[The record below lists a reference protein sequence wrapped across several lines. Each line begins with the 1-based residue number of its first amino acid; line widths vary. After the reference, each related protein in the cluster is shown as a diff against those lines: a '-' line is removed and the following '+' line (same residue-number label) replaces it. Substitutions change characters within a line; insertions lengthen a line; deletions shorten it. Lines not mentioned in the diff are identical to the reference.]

1 MKWYRQRYVNAHE
14 FFDLSPLVTHPSF
27 PYHVLQTEIFM
38 GGEEE
43 SGDYGLKLDDAV
55 ELQQDTV
62 DVSALLHCLLTNILE
77 NCPLSFTTTS
87 FLTDTFL

>member
-27 PYHVLQTEIFM
+27 PYHVLQTEIFV

-43 SGDYGLKLDDAV
+43 SGDYGLKLDNAV

-62 DVSALLHCLLTNILE
+62 DVSALLHCLLIL
-77 NCPLSFTTTS
+77 LRKL
-87 FLTDTFL
+87 FLTFASWQYLTSGVE